1 MQVPQLSLILML
13 TSTREQIL
21 RAIEAIPEAKLEEAL
36 HLLQTLQT
44 EEIKPDSPLP
54 TVLERMGGMPKF
66 LIHHGQ
72 LSDRDQRRKI
82 LSDRIHQRYQRHS

>member
-1 MQVPQLSLILML
+1 ML

-21 RAIEAIPEAKLEEAL
+21 RTIEAIPETRLEEAL
-36 HLLQTLQT
+36 HLLQALQS
-44 EEIKPDSPLP
+44 EPEIPKSPIP

-66 LIHHGQ
+66 LIYHGQ
-72 LSDRDQRRKI
+72 LSDRDQRRSI